1 MTNKN
6 SQLSFPDVTEI
17 RNIVFAMMHA
27 TDLIS
32 SHSPAGVFT
41 YVSPSSL
48 SLLGYTR
55 SELKGK
61 QIHEFCHPLDIE
73 QLKDFFSSPVPS
85 RTSFRFKKKEGDYL
99 WLESSSSK
107 TLNNEEIVLISRDI
121 TERMVKGEK
130 ILEHQKRDR
139 LFLQHSKDTMGIV
152 TREGIWTYIND
163 GGKKLLGATSFDEII
178 GTSLY
183 DYADKG
189 SHSKLKRHLSTLE
202 YVDFEMDFFRNDHEI
217 KRTEVR
223 LIPTVFKNRDVFLI
237 MIQDITEHKKAEEQ
251 LEVAEKLSVI
261 GQMAAGIAHEIR
273 NPLTAIKGFTQLRKE
288 SNDDFAE
295 IILNELSRIESI
307 VSDLLVLA
315 KPQASQLTN
324 TNLVSLIKG
333 TITFIYPQAILSNI
347 AIEYEPPSEPVYIQC
362 EQDKIKQVLLNLIQ
376 NAIESME
383 KGGIIKI
390 TQELHNDQAVINIID
405 QGTGIPEDR
414 ISKLGE
420 PFYSTKEKGTGLG
433 LMICQKILK
442 NHGGKMEFSSRL
454 NGGTTVKV
462 TLPLSNNREENE
474 D

>member
-1 MTNKN
+1 MTKKS
-6 SQLSFPDVTEI
+6 SQPSFPDVTEI
-17 RNIVFAMMHA
+17 KNIVFAMMHA

-32 SHSPAGVFT
+32 SHSPAGIFT
-41 YVSPSSL
+41 YVSPSSS
-48 SLLGYTR
+48 SLLGYTQ
-55 SELKGK
+55 SELLGK
-61 QIHEFCHPLDIE
+61 KIHEFCHPLDSE
-73 QLKDFFSSPVPS
+73 QLKEFFTSPVPS
-85 RTSFRFKKKEGDYL
+85 RTCFRFKKKEGDYL

-107 TLNNEEIVLISRDI
+107 TLNNKEFVLISRDV

-130 ILEHQKRDR
+130 ILENQKRDR
-139 LFLQHSKDTMGIV
+139 LFLEHSKDTMGIV

-163 GGKKLLGATSFDEII
+163 GGKKLLGATSYEEII

-183 DYADKG
+183 DYADKS

-237 MIQDITEHKKAEEQ
+237 MIQDITQHKKAEEQ

-295 IILNELSRIESI
+295 IILDELSRIESI

-347 AIEYEPPSEPVYIQC
+347 VIEYEPPHEPVYIQC

-383 KGGIIKI
+383 KGGVIKI
-390 TQELHNDQAVINIID
+390 TQQLHNDETVINIMD
-405 QGTGIPEDR
+405 QGAGIPEDR

-433 LMICQKILK
+433 LMICQKIIK
-442 NHGGKMEFSSRL
+442 NHGGKMEFFSRV
-454 NGGTTVKV
+454 NEGTTVQV
-462 TLPLSNNREENE
+462 TLPLSKNREENE